1 MPESHAP
8 DPERELAD
16 AALRQ
21 LIARLGLAFHPEV
34 EVWTY
39 IQTSDGENHDAGLLQ
54 AMRDYGGFEGLPE
67 DVAQTFTEEDA
78 KYYQACLDIAWHV
91 YGDGIFDEIK
101 KIEPWKTYFE
111 ELGEGEI

>member
-21 LIARLGLAFHPEV
+21 LIAKLGLAFHPEI

-39 IQTSDGENHDAGLLQ
+39 ITAIDGASYDAGLLQ
-54 AMRDYGGFEGLPE
+54 AMREHGGFEDLPE
-67 DVAQTFTEEDA
+67 GHVPTFSKEDA

-91 YGDGIFDEIK
+91 YGNDIFDEIK

-111 ELGEGEI
+111 ELERGEE